1 MIQNTVDVMHITN
14 TRHKKLKCSV
24 TIDSYLSTSIEI
36 HAFITRSSDVITLWL
51 PSIIDAISLQ

>member
-1 MIQNTVDVMHITN
+1 MTQRTVDVMHITN
-14 TRHKKLKCSV
+14 TRHQKLKCSV

-51 PSIIDAISLQ
+51 PSVIDAIS